1 MQTKKGQAAARR
13 ETKRRK
19 KPPIKQADIGG
30 GECIPEWAEYMSY
43 DELEELRRDAL
54 RWRRHQNRRKYH
66 HHAGLEAV
74 AGKPAADDAVDAG
87 FGVVGGSERKGVR
100 A

>member
-1 MQTKKGQAAARR
+1 MQTKKGQAAERR
-13 ETKRRK
+13 ETKRRQ
-19 KPPIKQADIGG
+19 KPPIQQADIGG
-30 GECIPEWAEYMSY
+30 CECIPEWAAYMSY
-43 DELEELRRDAL
+43 DGPEELRRDAL

-74 AGKPAADDAVDAG
+74 AGKPAADDAAG
-87 FGVVGGSERKGVR
+87 TGVGGSVGSERKGVL